1 MKWINWVLFVFSWF
15 MMFAGANNLYF
26 GILGVFLFSVFVLVT
41 LLERINDLEKD
52 FNRKLSDYNSVILM
66 RINETHNYENKRDA

>member
-1 MKWINWVLFVFSWF
+1 
-15 MMFAGANNLYF
+15 MFAGANNLYF